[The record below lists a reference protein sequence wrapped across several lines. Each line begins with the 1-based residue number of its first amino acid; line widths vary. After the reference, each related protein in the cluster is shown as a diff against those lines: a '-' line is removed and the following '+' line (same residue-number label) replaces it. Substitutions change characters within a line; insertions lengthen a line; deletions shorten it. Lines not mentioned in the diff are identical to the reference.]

1 MAEHKKK
8 KHAGHGFKHTSIE
21 HHHDGSATVHHQHE
35 EGPEHD
41 VKHAAADLDGVH
53 DSMEDHLGQPNPGE
67 AEANAGDHGIPEE
80 QAVSAGIP
88 AQAASGGAAGASG
101 AGMGGV

>member
-1 MAEHKKK
+1 MAEEKKEHKKK
-8 KHAGHGFKHTSIE
+8 KHAGHGFKHTHIE
-21 HHHDGSATVHHQHE
+21 HHEDGSATVHHQHE
-35 EGPEHD
+35 MGPEQD

-67 AEANAGDHGIPEE
+67 AEANAGSD
-80 QAVSAGIP
+80 
-88 AQAASGGAAGASG
+88 AQAAGQAAAGGAAGASG